1 MAKKPNQRTVGER
14 VVRATKWAMLL
25 FVLGLVVVIA
35 GGFYLL
41 RRPPSYWQVVDAS
54 DPKVQQQADAMF
66 NRVMDEA
73 TQVRQAQQ
81 EWELELQQDEINAWL
96 ATRSKQ
102 WMANQG
108 YDRELSQ
115 RLENIGLPGEL
126 ATNFR
131 NLMIN
136 IEGDTVSVAAE
147 VVYDGYAQVVSVD
160 LERQTLPDGSATLTM
175 GSIKGGSLPLPME
188 KLQRAAQKEFGS
200 VEAAKAEATRR
211 AATKIR
217 QANIVLPLDEHRQ
230 VKVNDLKLEGGRA
243 VLVCQTISDGQAP

>member
-1 MAKKPNQRTVGER
+1 MAEKPTERTMGER
-14 VVRATKWAMLL
+14 VVRAVKWAMLL

-41 RRPPSYWQVVDAS
+41 RRPPSYWQVVDTS
-54 DPKVQQQADAMF
+54 DPKVQQQADQVF
-66 NRVMDEA
+66 NRVMDQA
-73 TQVRQAQQ
+73 SRVREPQQ
-81 EWELELQQDEINAWL
+81 QWQLELQQDEINAWL

-108 YDRELSQ
+108 YDRQLSE

-131 NLMIN
+131 NLMVN

-160 LERQTLPDGSATLTM
+160 LERQTLPDGTATLTM
-175 GSIKGGSLPLPME
+175 GPIKGGSLPLPME
-188 KLQRAAQKEFGS
+188 KLRRAAQKEFGS
-200 VEAAKAEATRR
+200 VEAAKTEAARR

-217 QANIVLPLDEHRQ
+217 QANIVVPLDKHRQ
-230 VKVNDLKLEGGRA
+230 VKVNDLKFEGGRA
-243 VLVCQTISDGQAP
+243 VLVCQTISDAPAP